1 MDAQEQ
7 ESWQVSLNLQYM
19 KRAVLRARAR
29 ILAKPNITQE
39 RQTDVVEVIQF
50 MLSNEHY
57 AVETKQIREVQYL
70 KDVTRLPSTPAFVVG
85 VISLRGQIVTV
96 IDIRRFF
103 ELPAMEVAVFNKVIV
118 VEAGDMLLGF
128 IADEIIGVRH
138 IEHSSI
144 QLSLSTVAGK
154 RSHFVHG
161 ITTDKVTI
169 LDVEKMLKDQSILVD
184 EFVLD

>member
-7 ESWQVSLNLQYM
+7 DSWQLDLNLKFM
-19 KRAVLRARAR
+19 KRAILKARAR
-29 ILAKPNITQE
+29 LLATPLRAKE
-39 RQTDVVEVIQF
+39 EEFDAAEVIQF

-57 AVETKQIREVQYL
+57 AVETRQIKEVQYL

-103 ELPAMEVAVFNKVIV
+103 ELPAIDVAVFNKVIV
-118 VEAGDMLLGF
+118 VESGDMLLGF
-128 IADEIIGVRH
+128 IADEILGVKR

-169 LDVEKMLKDQSILVD
+169 LDVEKMLKDKSILVD
-184 EFVLD
+184 EPVLD